1 MKRQNFKKLMALVLA
16 IATLTLA
23 VTPLGVTA
31 EAPSVTLPSGLT
43 TDGSYESH
51 GDSKIYYYKGVSK
64 DNYDTY
70 ISKLEDE
77 GYEVLK
83 TYEADSC
90 HYSLLDNGTNTV
102 FVSFLRSVSTTSAK
116 GRLRVFVQKS
126 GTPYHLESAATEAN
140 VCEPKLWQLDV
151 DNTSDDG
158 GMGYVIRLT
167 DGTFIVIDGGYRND
181 NRDAKNLYSILKANT
196 PGGGEPVIT
205 AWFITH
211 LHVDH
216 YGVLNNFTELYS
228 DRVTV
233 KGFYYNF
240 ASQTFGTHNS
250 AEFADSREGFMRDW
264 KGATLYSKIHSGM
277 VMGFAGAEVEVL
289 ATHEDIKQSYYKNSY
304 YTTANDFNE
313 DSNSNGDDINN
324 TSTVFRVNIAGQSIM
339 FLADAQEA
347 VSDAMLHTY
356 TAGYLKSDIMQMA
369 HHGFDDTVSYELI
382 NAISPKVV
390 LWPQDIIRY
399 KDGVI
404 TAGTTS
410 DTKTFICYYNKTKD
424 HTKAVKNKASEVIPA
439 YKNEELSLPYTAN
452 TLYKSKTPD
461 VENLAEAKVALTTV
475 TKGNTTTQKDA
486 IYVQKADDGS
496 AIRLIGVLNLTEADF
511 DKFASFGF
519 DVTLSY
525 NGQTYKGS
533 FDTTT
538 VYTSLVANGETVYAT
553 EYDGTHFYAIE
564 ISDIENKDI
573 DLVISGTGTYVKGA
587 SEYKLTYDTVTYSIK
602 GAPVKPDGGI
612 KVEESGEI
620 TSFDFSDIVGGVWSQ
635 VTAMPSG
642 EVKSF
647 DFNAIIAGAWEQK
660 NTQE

>member
-1 MKRQNFKKLMALVLA
+1 
-16 IATLTLA
+16 
-23 VTPLGVTA
+23 
-31 EAPSVTLPSGLT
+31 
-43 TDGSYESH
+43 
-51 GDSKIYYYKGVSK
+51 
-64 DNYDTY
+64 
-70 ISKLEDE
+70 
-77 GYEVLK
+77 
-83 TYEADSC
+83 
-90 HYSLLDNGTNTV
+90 
-102 FVSFLRSVSTTSAK
+102 
-116 GRLRVFVQKS
+116 
-126 GTPYHLESAATEAN
+126 
-140 VCEPKLWQLDV
+140 
-151 DNTSDDG
+151 
-158 GMGYVIRLT
+158 
-167 DGTFIVIDGGYRND
+167 
-181 NRDAKNLYSILKANT
+181 
-196 PGGGEPVIT
+196 
-205 AWFITH
+205 
-211 LHVDH
+211 
-216 YGVLNNFTELYS
+216 
-228 DRVTV
+228 
-233 KGFYYNF
+233 
-240 ASQTFGTHNS
+240 
-250 AEFADSREGFMRDW
+250 
-264 KGATLYSKIHSGM
+264 
-277 VMGFAGAEVEVL
+277 
-289 ATHEDIKQSYYKNSY
+289 
-304 YTTANDFNE
+304 
-313 DSNSNGDDINN
+313 
-324 TSTVFRVNIAGQSIM
+324 M

-347 VSDAMLHTY
+347 VSKAMLHTY
-356 TAGYLKSDIMQMA
+356 TADYLKSDIMQMA

-439 YKNEELSLPYTAN
+439 YRNEELSLPYTAN
-452 TLYKSKTPD
+452 TLYKNKTPD

-486 IYVQKADDGS
+486 IYVQKKDDGS

-519 DVTLSY
+519 DVTLLY
-525 NGQTYKGS
+525 GGKTYKGS

-538 VYTSLVANGETVYAT
+538 VYTSLVANGETVYANK
-553 EYDGTHFYAIE
+553 YGGTHFYAIE

-620 TSFDFSDIVGGVWSQ
+620 TSVDFSDILGGAWNR
-635 VTAMPSG
+635 VTAMNSG

-647 DFNAIIAGAWEQK
+647 DFNDIIAGAWEQK

>member
-1 MKRQNFKKLMALVLA
+1 MA

-70 ISKLEDE
+70 ISTLKSE
-77 GYEVLK
+77 GYTEQK
-83 TYEADSC
+83 TYSADSSY
-90 HYSLLDNGTNTV
+90 YSLLDNGENTV
-102 FVSFLRSVSTTSAK
+102 FVSFLRSVSGENK
-116 GRLRVFVQKS
+116 GRLRVFVQAS
-126 GTPYHLESAATEAN
+126 GTPYHTQSEATEAN
-140 VCEPKLWQLDV
+140 VCAPKLWQLDV
-151 DNTSDDG
+151 DNTSADG

-181 NRDAKNLYSILKANT
+181 NRDADNLYSILVANN
-196 PGGGEPVIT
+196 PLEGKPVIS

-211 LHVDH
+211 LHEDH
-216 YGVLNNFTELYS
+216 WGCLEDFTKKY
-228 DRVTV
+228 VNKITV
-233 KGFYYNF
+233 NGFYYNF
-240 ASQTFGTHNS
+240 PSETIGDVS
-250 AEFADSREGFMRDW
+250 AQLATNRENDMKKW
-264 KGATLYSKIHSGM
+264 TGAKLYSKIHSGM
-277 VMGFAGAEVEVL
+277 LMGFAGATVEVL
-289 ATHEDIKQSYYKNSY
+289 ATHEDVRQSY
-304 YTTANDFNE
+304 YTTNWMGSASLNSNDFDSDGNE
-313 DSNSNGDDINN
+313 

-339 FLADAQEA
+339 FLADAEEA
-347 VSDAMLHTY
+347 VSNAMLYTY
-356 TAGYLKSDIMQMA
+356 TTDYLKADIMQMA

-519 DVTLSY
+519 DVALLY
-525 NGQTYKGS
+525 GGKTYKGS

-538 VYTSLVANGETVYAT
+538 VYTSLVANGETVYAN

>member
-1 MKRQNFKKLMALVLA
+1 MTMKRQNFKKLLALVMA

-64 DNYDTY
+64 DNYDNY
-70 ISKLEDE
+70 ISKLETE

-83 TYEADSC
+83 TYSADSSC
-90 HYSLLDNGTNTV
+90 HYSLLDNGTNTI
-102 FVSFLRSVSTTSAK
+102 FVSFLRSVSGENR
-116 GRLRVFVQKS
+116 GRLRVFVQAS
-126 GTPYHLESAATEAN
+126 GTPYHLESDATEAN

-151 DNTSDDG
+151 DNTSDSG

-277 VMGFAGAEVEVL
+277 VMGFAGATVEVL

-313 DSNSNGDDINN
+313 DSESNGDDINN

-339 FLADAQEA
+339 FLADAQKA
-347 VSDAMLHTY
+347 VSNALLYTY
-356 TAGYLKSDIMQMA
+356 TTD
-369 HHGFDDTVSYELI
+369 
-382 NAISPKVV
+382 
-390 LWPQDIIRY
+390 
-399 KDGVI
+399 
-404 TAGTTS
+404 
-410 DTKTFICYYNKTKD
+410 
-424 HTKAVKNKASEVIPA
+424 
-439 YKNEELSLPYTAN
+439 
-452 TLYKSKTPD
+452 
-461 VENLAEAKVALTTV
+461 
-475 TKGNTTTQKDA
+475 
-486 IYVQKADDGS
+486 
-496 AIRLIGVLNLTEADF
+496 
-511 DKFASFGF
+511 
-519 DVTLSY
+519 
-525 NGQTYKGS
+525 
-533 FDTTT
+533 
-538 VYTSLVANGETVYAT
+538 
-553 EYDGTHFYAIE
+553 
-564 ISDIENKDI
+564 
-573 DLVISGTGTYVKGA
+573 
-587 SEYKLTYDTVTYSIK
+587 
-602 GAPVKPDGGI
+602 
-612 KVEESGEI
+612 
-620 TSFDFSDIVGGVWSQ
+620 
-635 VTAMPSG
+635 
-642 EVKSF
+642 
-647 DFNAIIAGAWEQK
+647 
-660 NTQE
+660 